1 MKRAEVQ
8 NRLRARRAAQA
19 LILWEAVVLVGIGA
33 VTTLAIW
40 HLRRRSRV
48 IREQFRPR
56 QFPAEPRSEFTVD
69 VLNKTTDEVAS

>member
-1 MKRAEVQ
+1 MMRAEVQ

-40 HLRRRSRV
+40 HLRRRSRI
-48 IREQFRPR
+48 IREQFRPKHLPPESR
-56 QFPAEPRSEFTVD
+56 SEVPAEIHD
-69 VLNKTTDEVAS
+69 KTADETAQ

>member
-1 MKRAEVQ
+1 MMRAEVQ

-56 QFPAEPRSEFTVD
+56 QFPPESRGEFPGDFRDSTVD
-69 VLNKTTDEVAS
+69 EAAS

>member
-1 MKRAEVQ
+1 MMRAEVQ

-19 LILWEAVVLVGIGA
+19 LILWEAVVLVGIGL
-33 VTTLAIW
+33 VTLMAIW

-56 QFPAEPRSEFTVD
+56 YLPAEPRSEFPAEIRD
-69 VLNKTTDEVAS
+69 TTADDTEP

>member
-1 MKRAEVQ
+1 MMRAKLQ

-33 VTTLAIW
+33 VTALAIW

-56 QFPAEPRSEFTVD
+56 QFPAEPRGEFPGDFRDSTVD
-69 VLNKTTDEVAS
+69 EAAS